1 MLFLIAQSSSSM
13 EISRSASD
21 LLQESAGGLLGPLL
35 LRAGVS
41 QRIAR
46 DLRYPDSHHDCRGE
60 TDASERPVL
69 PAVFHF
75 FAVGR
80 CGDCRL
86 AGGADVTV
94 KDSSW
99 QRADPTRRHV

>member
-35 LRAGVS
+35 LRTGVS

-46 DLRYPDSHHDCRGE
+46 DLRYPDGHRDCRGE

-69 PAVFHF
+69 PAVLHF
-75 FAVGR
+75 FAT
-80 CGDCRL
+80 
-86 AGGADVTV
+86 GGHLRRSFASHADVNV
-94 KDSSW
+94 LK
-99 QRADPTRRHV
+99 RVRH